1 MILSLRRLSILSGAL
16 LVLVSVGALA
26 LGAADL
32 AGTWRA
38 IFNPFDQSDSQVGQ
52 IIWQIRAPRIA
63 TAILVGCALGV
74 AGALAQGSTN
84 NALAEPA
91 ILGTAAGASLGVLI
105 GLILNV
111 ISIGS
116 VGAVLFATVG
126 ALLTTLLVFRLSLSG
141 GKRSTFQLIIVGIAT
156 SALISAI
163 VGLLISITS
172 RSDARSISFWSLGS
186 FTLVQ
191 PEDLRHLAPII
202 AFALICAYFIAPP
215 LDLLSLGDSTTHN
228 LGFNPGAIRIKAFIV
243 LSILVAASVSTVG
256 VISFVGLAAPHI
268 ARLLTGPQHR
278 RLVVSSALI
287 GALILLIADTAARS
301 LVPPIELPIS
311 LITSLIGAPILIYL
325 VRSSRQVWQ

>member
-1 MILSLRRLSILSGAL
+1 MILSIRRLALLFGIL
-16 LVLVSVGALA
+16 LVLVAVAALA
-26 LGAADL
+26 VGAADL
-32 AGTWRA
+32 AGTWGA
-38 IFNPFDQSDSQVGQ
+38 ILSPFDQRESQVGQ

-63 TAILVGCALGV
+63 TAILIGAALGV

-84 NALAEPA
+84 NVLAEPA
-91 ILGTAAGASLGVLI
+91 ILGTAAGASLGVLT
-105 GLILNV
+105 GLMLNV

-116 VGAVLFATVG
+116 IGAIAFATAG
-126 ALLTTLLVFRLSLSG
+126 ALLVTLLVFRLSLSN

-163 VGLLISITS
+163 VGLSISITS
-172 RSDARSISFWSLGS
+172 RPDARSISFWSLGS

-191 PEDLRHLAPII
+191 PEDLIHLAPII
-202 AFALICAYFIAPP
+202 VLGVIGAYFIAPP

-228 LGFNPGAIRIKAFIV
+228 LGFNPQAIRLRAFII
-243 LSILVAASVSTVG
+243 LSVLVAAAVSTVG

-268 ARLLTGPQHR
+268 ARLLTGPVHR
-278 RLVVSSALI
+278 RLVISSALI
-287 GALILLIADTAARS
+287 GALILLISDTVARS

-325 VRSSRQVWQ
+325 VRSRRQVWQ